1 VPVSKKPP
9 RNATSMSSRP
19 KAAVAD
25 GALPDR
31 RAMESYLASIA
42 GQGRDD
48 AIAKA
53 QDVMYDAWD
62 RAPFALPLWI
72 SCGCHLPAAAAV
84 VEDRCIGGAV
94 EEIVR
99 IVAQE
104 SATAG
109 RGPVLPP
116 PAWLAEWSRIT
127 KIVRCVIGNGR
138 GRRLPAPP
146 ATLAQSVQGYR

>member
-1 VPVSKKPP
+1 MRWTLIPV
-9 RNATSMSSRP
+9 RSSRP
-19 KAAVAD
+19 NCTQPTGATLSACRSRSKPRWKAAVAD

-72 SCGCHLPAAAAV
+72 SCSCHLPAAAAV
-84 VEDRCIGGAV
+84 VEDRCIGWRSRGDCPDRCAG
-94 EEIVR
+94 VR
-99 IVAQE
+99 
-104 SATAG
+104 
-109 RGPVLPP
+109 PVLPP
-116 PAWLAEWSRIT
+116 PAWL
-127 KIVRCVIGNGR
+127 G
-138 GRRLPAPP
+138 
-146 ATLAQSVQGYR
+146 